1 VQATD
6 KKVLARKA
14 KIIAIEE
21 ELGIFRD
28 GTIYI
33 YMYVYMYIYMY
44 IYIHMYIYIYIG
56 TTVPLTLRQRML
68 FGTSEARLKYKL
80 TKVCRSMCV

>member
-1 VQATD
+1 MLTIAMYSLQATD
-6 KKVLARKA
+6 KKLLARKA

-33 YMYVYMYIYMY
+33 YIY
-44 IYIHMYIYIYIG
+44 IYICIYIYVYIHVYIYIYIY
-56 TTVPLTLRQRML
+56 T
-68 FGTSEARLKYKL
+68 
-80 TKVCRSMCV
+80 